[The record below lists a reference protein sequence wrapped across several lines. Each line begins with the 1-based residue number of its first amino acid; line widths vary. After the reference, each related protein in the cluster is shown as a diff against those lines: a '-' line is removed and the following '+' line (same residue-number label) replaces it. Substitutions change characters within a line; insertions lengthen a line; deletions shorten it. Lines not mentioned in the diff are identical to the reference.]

1 MAKAGKKKA
10 IQGKDSLLKALALA
24 VAKAREGVGA
34 AEAALEAFELAAYT
48 SEERAHSAGKLRDG
62 EDLALEGIL
71 DTVDAHPEHFIS
83 LAPHDHGTDNRKVET
98 EPARNALA
106 RRALLV
112 PLQVELVAL
121 MQRVSDDVM
130 SSGAFA
136 RDVTTPAYAIIKAN
150 APINPALRK
159 SAAGSLNFYVKQ
171 AQPKGPKKA
180 AQKAAPK
187 G

>member
-1 MAKAGKKKA
+1 MAKAGKTKA
-10 IQGKDSLLKALALA
+10 TQGRDSLLKALGLA
-24 VAKAREGVGA
+24 VAKARQLVA
-34 AEAALEAFELAAYT
+34 AVQAALEAFELAAYT

-62 EDLALEGIL
+62 EELALEGIL

-83 LAPHDHGTDNRKVET
+83 LAPHDHGTDDRKVET

-112 PLQVELVAL
+112 PLQIELAAL
-121 MQRVSDDVM
+121 TQRVSDDVM
-130 SSGAFA
+130 SSGAFT

-150 APINPALRK
+150 APLNPALRK

-171 AQPKGPKKA
+171 AQPKGPKKSA
-180 AQKAAPK
+180 KASPAK
-187 G
+187 A

>member
-1 MAKAGKKKA
+1 MAKASKKTATK
-10 IQGKDSLLKALALA
+10 GKDSLLKSLALA
-24 VAKAREGVGA
+24 VEKARAALRA
-34 AEAALEAFELAAYT
+34 AEAALEAYDLAAYT

-71 DTVDAHPEHFIS
+71 DTVDAHPEHFAS

-98 EPARNALA
+98 GPARAALT
-106 RRALLV
+106 RRGLLV
-112 PLQVELVAL
+112 PLAAELVAFT
-121 MQRVSDDVM
+121 QRVSDDVM
-130 SSGAFA
+130 SSGALA

-159 SAAGSLNFYVKQ
+159 SASSSLNFYVKQ
-171 AQPKGPKKA
+171 AQQKGRKKSAKA
-180 AQKAAPK
+180 AVTK